1 MSENKIQYTNR
12 NYDDYRKSLIELSR
26 KYYSDV
32 FDSFGDASIGQWL
45 IDVLSDIGDN
55 LNYHIDRSY
64 QETNIDSAQQIS
76 SLQDMARTNGLRIS
90 GKKSALCEIEISC
103 VLPVY
108 QQGNNGNGNI
118 AQADENYCP
127 YIKRGTLFSNGST
140 TFELMN
146 DIDFANQFNSDGYSD
161 REIIPNRNLS
171 LIHI

>member
-103 VLPVY
+103 V
-108 QQGNNGNGNI
+108 
-118 AQADENYCP
+118 
-127 YIKRGTLFSNGST
+127 
-140 TFELMN
+140 
-146 DIDFANQFNSDGYSD
+146 
-161 REIIPNRNLS
+161 
-171 LIHI
+171 